1 MENISIALQLMVV
14 GMVTVF
20 LILLLIIQLSK
31 GLIAFVNRVIP
42 EEKPAQPATVSA
54 PPAPDVTT
62 QKILQEA
69 VAQITGG
76 KGRITEIR
84 KI

>member
-20 LILLLIIQLSK
+20 LILLLIIW
-31 GLIAFVNRVIP
+31 LIAFVNRAIP

-54 PPAPDVTT
+54 PQALDATT
-62 QKILQEA
+62 KKVLQEA

>member
-20 LILLLIIQLSK
+20 LILLLIIQFSK
-31 GLIAFVNRVIP
+31 WLIAFVNRVIP
-42 EEKPAQPATVSA
+42 EEQAPQKSA
-54 PPAPDVTT
+54 PSDEKATDALT
-62 QKILQEA
+62 QRVLQEA
-69 VAQITGG
+69 VTQITAG

>member
-31 GLIAFVNRVIP
+31 WLIAFVNRAIP

-54 PPAPDVTT
+54 PQALDVTT

>member
-31 GLIAFVNRVIP
+31 WLIAFVNRAIP

-54 PPAPDVTT
+54 PQALDATT
-62 QKILQEA
+62 KKVLHEA
-69 VAQITGG
+69 VSQITGG